1 MLAKEQQRTAWVAA
15 VLILGT
21 ALLYWPVATFD
32 FINFDD
38 NLYVLN
44 NDHLKNGFSWLGLR
58 WCFQIGYAGYWHPL
72 TWLSHMLDC
81 QLFGLR
87 PGPPHVVNVLLHA
100 ANSALLFLVMKRLT
114 RTFWRSAMVAALF
127 AWHPLRVESVAWVA
141 ERKDVLSVLF
151 WMLALWAY
159 VRYAEEFKVQS
170 SKFKFYY
177 WLTLLFFALGL
188 MAKPMVIT
196 LPCVLLLLDWWPL
209 GRFGPDAP
217 KPYLRVIVEKL
228 PLFLLAA
235 GSGILTVMAQNE
247 GGAVASLGIV
257 PVSTR
262 VLNGLVCYLRYV
274 EKLFWPANLSVIYP
288 LVFKLPVLEV
298 VLALV
303 FLAGISAGALILWK
317 SRPYWLV
324 GWLWFLGTLFPVIGL
339 VQAGGQSMADRFTY
353 LPSIGIFI
361 IVCWAAHDLTRR
373 WRRQRAFL
381 TLMAALALAACAMQT
396 NVQVG
401 YWRNSGT
408 LFRHAL
414 AIDPNNYIAHSCYGC
429 YLRDLGQLEQARI
442 ECRRAVEI
450 SPIYVVGY
458 TFLSSV
464 LEMEGKKEDAMA
476 ALRESLK
483 IRPDFSGA
491 RCDLA
496 RLLFEKNL
504 YPEAAAELEKGLK
517 FDPTDAGLHL
527 YLGHALALHGQ
538 YETAEEQFAEGARVA
553 PQDPAPHFQWALAL
567 AAQHKIA
574 GAIAQYRAAL
584 QLKPDFANAL
594 NNLAWLLASSPDPQF
609 RDGAEAVQLASRACA
624 LTHTNEAIKIETL
637 ANACAEAGRFEEAV
651 AWAQRASE
659 VALAHGQTNAA
670 EQNLQLQ
677 KLYQAHRAYYEYP

>member
-1 MLAKEQQRTAWVAA
+1 MFAKDQQRTVGVAA

-21 ALLYWPVATFD
+21 ALLYWPVAAFD

-38 NLYVLN
+38 GLYVFN

-81 QLFGLR
+81 QLFGLN
-87 PGPPHVVNVLLHA
+87 PGPPHIVNVLLHA
-100 ANSALLFLVMKRLT
+100 FNSALLFLVLKRLT
-114 RTFWRSAMVAALF
+114 QTFWRSAMVAALF

-141 ERKDVLSVLF
+141 ERKDVLSALF

-159 VRYAEEFKVQS
+159 VRYAEKLKS
-170 SKFKFYY
+170 RIPNSKFYY
-177 WLTLLFFALGL
+177 GLTVLFFALGL
-188 MAKPMVIT
+188 MAKPMIIT

-209 GRFGPDAP
+209 GRFAPDAP
-217 KPYLRVIVEKL
+217 KPYSRVILEKM

-235 GSGILTVMAQNE
+235 GSGILTVIAQNK
-247 GGAVASLGIV
+247 GGAVATLEFV
-257 PVSTR
+257 PLDTR

-288 LVFKLPVLEV
+288 LVFKLPTLEV

-303 FLAGISAGALILWK
+303 FLAGISAVALSFWK

-324 GWLWFLGTLFPVIGL
+324 GWLWFLGVLFPVIGF

-361 IVCWAAHDLTRR
+361 IVCWAAHDLTRG
-373 WRRQRAFL
+373 WRRQRAL
-381 TLMAALALAACAMQT
+381 LMPVAALALAACAMQT
-396 NVQVG
+396 NAQVR

-414 AIDPNNYIAHSCYGC
+414 AIDPDNYIAHSSYGC

-442 ECRRAVEI
+442 ECQRAVEI
-450 SPIYVVGY
+450 APIYVMGY

-476 ALRESLK
+476 ALRDGLK

-504 YPEAAAELEKGLK
+504 YLEAEAELEEGLK
-517 FDPTDAGLHL
+517 FDPTDPGLHL
-527 YLGHALALHGQ
+527 FLGHALAGQ
-538 YETAEEQFAEGARVA
+538 GKYEAAEEQFSQGARLD
-553 PQDPAPHFQWALAL
+553 PQDPAIHFQWALTL
-567 AAQHKIA
+567 AAQRKIP

-584 QLKPDFANAL
+584 QLQPDFANAL
-594 NNLAWLLASSPDPQF
+594 NNLAWLLAANPDPAL

-637 ANACAEAGRFEEAV
+637 ANACAEAGRFEDAV
-651 AWAQRASE
+651 AWAQKASE
-659 VALAHGQTNAA
+659 VALAHGQTNVA
-670 EQNLQLQ
+670 EQNLELQ
-677 KLYQAHRAYYEYP
+677 KLYQSHRPFYEYQ